1 MVSFK
6 HDVFFEVARQ
16 LSFTKA
22 SQVLFISQPAISKHI
37 RQLEE
42 QYKTSLFERKGN
54 TISLTEEGRILYD
67 YILKGKELERQ
78 LEFELNTYRDP
89 SQVKGDLKLGAS
101 TTVALY
107 IVPPV
112 LSGFRKKYPDIKISL
127 FNRNSESVLKALLDH
142 EIDLGITEGRNK
154 ISQVKS
160 QHFLTD
166 EVVPVCSAQ
175 SPLTKNPKLKI
186 TDIPAIPIAL
196 RERGSGTL
204 AAVKHA
210 LGGKGIK
217 MSELKVSMRLG
228 GTEALKNFLLA
239 DDCLGFLPARAVAKE
254 LANGDLVRLFI
265 EDLTITRQF
274 YFIQRHGDENHGL
287 NASFIKLAKSHY
299 NIKL

>member
-186 TDIPAIPIAL
+186 TDIPTIPIAL